1 MPEEMLGP
9 VELAVIEFPGSQFKG
24 DIAPALAD
32 LVDND
37 IVHIID
43 LVFVTKNDDGSI
55 DAIELSDLPTEE
67 ASAFDDLDGEA
78 GGLLSDAD
86 LDLASEVLAP
96 GSSAA
101 LIVWENTWARRLVT
115 AIKGAGGRLVAHDR
129 LDAETV
135 REALASADS

>member
-24 DIAPALAD
+24 EIAPALAD

-55 DAIELSDLPTEE
+55 DAIELSDLPAEE

-135 REALASADS
+135 QEALASADS